1 MGQGTPTAL
10 AMMAAE
16 ELEADWSLVRVQE
29 APALDAYANGYIVRA
44 VGGDYVPA
52 VLGRGV
58 DYGAYKVAEWFG
70 FQVTGGS
77 TAVRSTGEYGMRVAG
92 AAAKEMLLAAAAE
105 QWGVQRR
112 GVRGQGLARHARGLG
127 TQRTFGELA
136 RAAATQS
143 VPTSPALKHP
153 GQLHHPPH
161 LADAARHPVEGRRQR
176 DLRHR
181 LHHAGH
187 ALRRDRDGAGQRR
200 HAAVRRH
207 RRRPRP
213 CRA

>member
-1 MGQGTPTAL
+1 
-10 AMMAAE
+10 MMAAE

-44 VGGDYVPA
+44 AGGNYVPA

-58 DYGAYKVAEWFG
+58 DYGAYKLAEWFG

-92 AAAKEMLLAAAAE
+92 AAAKDMLLAAAAH
-105 QWGVQRR
+105 QWGVSA
-112 GVRGQGLARHARGLG
+112 VRVYGARLARHARGIGAQRHIRRTRTLG
-127 TQRTFGELA
+127 GD
-136 RAAATQS
+136 AAGADQ
-143 VPTSPALKHP
+143 P
-153 GQLHHPPH
+153 GAQEPRPLHHPPH
-161 LADAARHPVEGRRQR
+161 LADASRHPVQGGRQR
-176 DLRHR
+176 DVRHR

-187 ALRRDRDGAGQRR
+187 ALRGPGDRAGLRR
-200 HAAVRRH
+200 QTDLRGH
-207 RRRPRP
+207 RRRPRR